1 MTKVL
6 KIALKLIKLAIR
18 LYPVVSQALKTKRER
33 GRPMKAQIMEIV
45 LKRALMPLIT
55 MLIGFAGQVG
65 DYFLKGEELTAFW
78 KKVVIAADFMAKL
91 FRAETVD
98 STDTP
103 IDNEALDVALE
114 TFADTADEG
123 NFILVTDFPIP
134 RDQDD
139 EPIDG

>member
-1 MTKVL
+1 MTKVF
-6 KIALKLIKLAIR
+6 KIAVKLIKLAIK

-33 GRPMKAQIMEIV
+33 GRPMKAKIMEIV

-55 MLIGFAGQVG
+55 MLLGFAQQVG
-65 DYFLKGEELTAFW
+65 DYFVKGEELSAFW
-78 KKVVIAADFMAKL
+78 KKVVIAADFLGHL
-91 FRAETVD
+91 FRAETVE

-103 IDNEALDVALE
+103 IDDEALDNAHAL
-114 TFADTADEG
+114 FQDTADEG

-134 RDQDD
+134 KDNDD